1 MSLFVCPIC
10 GAALEREPGRYR
22 CPAGHSYDVAREGYT
37 HLLPANRKHSKMP
50 GDDKGMAAARS
61 VFLSRD
67 YYAALRDALCR
78 LALDYAPEHPAV
90 LDTGCGEGY
99 YTSAVY
105 RALRDAG
112 KAPCMAGTDISKAI
126 LRRAAKREKD
136 VEFAVA
142 SSYHLPVA
150 DRSID
155 LLLNCFSPLALEEFR
170 RALRPGGT
178 FLYVVPSE
186 KHLWE
191 LKQVLYDHPYPNEV
205 KETPYEGFA
214 YAEIRHVEDRIRV
227 LGQEDI
233 HALFQMTPYY
243 WKTPKSGCQRLAA
256 LEELAGRGA
265 AFRQRLAAITEEKN
279 ALEAERTA
287 KNRAGQEM
295 NENLLNL
302 ERAVAKLD
310 QKRATSAME
319 EKQILDRLWE
329 HYELSHSD
337 AQAQRIELESV
348 PKANRRI
355 GELKRDI
362 AALGTPNI
370 GAIEEFDRVNTRYT
384 YLTDQ
389 RNDVEKAKGELETI
403 IGEITAEMTKI
414 FAEQFKLLS
423 ESFQTTF
430 QELFGGGTAR
440 LELEDEE
447 DILGCGI
454 EIKAQPPGK
463 TLRSISL
470 LSGGERSLVAIALYF
485 AILKVHPTP
494 FCVMDEI
501 EAALDE
507 ANGARFIR
515 YLGKVAG
522 QTQFLLITHRR
533 ETMEAADVLYGVT
546 MERQGVSRVLKLD
559 LRQAEELLGSR
570 PA

>member
-61 VFLSRD
+61 VFLSKD
-67 YYAALRDALCR
+67 YYASLRDALCR

-155 LLLNCFSPLALEEFR
+155 LLLNCFSPLALEEFQ

-362 AALGTPNI
+362 TALGTPNI
-370 GAIEEFDRVNTRYT
+370 GAIDEFQRVNTRYT

-389 RNDVEKAKGELETI
+389 RNDVEKAKGELQNI
-403 IGEITAEMTKI
+403 IGEITEEMTKI

-463 TLRSISL
+463 TLKTISL
-470 LSGGERSLVAIALYF
+470 LSGGEKAFVAIALYF
-485 AILKVHPTP
+485 SILKVHPTP

-501 EAALDE
+501 EAALDD
-507 ANGARFIR
+507 ANVTRYARYMR
-515 YLGKVAG
+515 TLAG
-522 QTQFLLITHRR
+522 RTQFIVITHRR
-533 ETMEAADVLYGVT
+533 GTMEEADVLYGVT
-546 MERQGVSRVLKLD
+546 MQEQGVSKILTINLNDMAKELKIK
-559 LRQAEELLGSR
+559 
-570 PA
+570 